1 LEAKENGK
9 NGSVIKEFKHYA
21 IRNGQYGPYI
31 IKTSVKKMQFVSLP
45 KGLDGATLTEKEV
58 EVLYQAGLAKKKWA
72 KK

>member
-1 LEAKENGK
+1 
-9 NGSVIKEFKHYA
+9 V

-45 KGLDGATLTEKEV
+45 KGLDGTTLTEKEV
-58 EVLYQAGLAKKKWA
+58 EVLYQAGLAKKKWG